1 LRYDKKEKM
10 ITMDHLAP
18 MEPVF
23 EGDRSYYGPDFSYD
37 ALDYQEG
44 KWMLIEDVELRNR
57 E

>member
-1 LRYDKKEKM
+1 
-10 ITMDHLAP
+10 MDHLAP